1 MSNSLTQ
8 RQIETLVFFSSL
20 LGFWKPCPPTD
31 EGDPVVVAAKLEARQ
46 RALTTAFLSK
56 GKAKRGREPQDQLAR
71 QLFTVFLNFCFFWFD
86 PSN

>member
-1 MSNSLTQ
+1 M
-8 RQIETLVFFSSL
+8 
-20 LGFWKPCPPTD
+20 
-31 EGDPVVVAAKLEARQ
+31 VVAAKLEARQ